1 MLFVL
6 SISAKKPL
14 GQLNEKLVLTS
25 FKNSG
30 IMIWS
35 HTYNRI
41 GIACKGHIKIGKN
54 VLPHVFAYALVPV
67 QIIVSV

>member
-1 MLFVL
+1 M
-6 SISAKKPL
+6 
-14 GQLNEKLVLTS
+14 
-25 FKNSG
+25 G

-41 GIACKGHIKIGKN
+41 GIVYKGHIKIGKN
-54 VLPHVFAYALVPV
+54 VLPRVFAYALVPV